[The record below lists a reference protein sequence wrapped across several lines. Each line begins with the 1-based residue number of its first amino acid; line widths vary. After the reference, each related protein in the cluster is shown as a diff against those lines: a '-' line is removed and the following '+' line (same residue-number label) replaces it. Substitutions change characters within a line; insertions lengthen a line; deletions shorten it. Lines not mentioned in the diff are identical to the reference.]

1 MPFHRY
7 KSRERAIRS
16 MDSDTNT
23 PPGKDAGAPAPWRE
37 RWRRLSGLVP
47 TLSVVSVVV
56 AALAATVMV
65 TRAQWEDANRPSVAA
80 KGEQDV
86 VRAPPLVV
94 QAPPLKASSKPGGQ
108 QPDPMI
114 GSSGLGAGP
123 ACANCGVV
131 ESVAV
136 DQHGGF
142 QMRIRMDD
150 GTLRTVEQRGAV
162 AAGSRVVLEGESVR
176 IMTAPATRQG

>member
-1 MPFHRY
+1 MDNETNTQ
-7 KSRERAIRS
+7 SRE
-16 MDSDTNT
+16 
-23 PPGKDAGAPAPWRE
+23 DAGAQSPWRE
-37 RWRRLSGLVP
+37 RWRRLQGLVP
-47 TLSVVSVVV
+47 TLSVVTVVV

-65 TRAQWEDANRPSVAA
+65 TRPQWEDANRPSVA
-80 KGEQDV
+80 GTSEQQV

-94 QAPPLKASSKPGGQ
+94 QAPPLKAEKPGTQAGHQ
-108 QPDPMI
+108 APAFA
-114 GSSGLGAGP
+114 SKLLGAGP

-176 IMTAPATRQG
+176 IMTATATRQG